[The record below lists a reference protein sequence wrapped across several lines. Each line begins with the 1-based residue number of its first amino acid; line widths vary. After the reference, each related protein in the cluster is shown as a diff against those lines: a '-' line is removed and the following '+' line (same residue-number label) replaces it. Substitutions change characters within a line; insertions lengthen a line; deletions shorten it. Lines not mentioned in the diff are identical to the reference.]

1 MANKIKI
8 VVGGVDYIVY
18 SDDNE
23 EYLRGLGDELGRRMD
38 LLASSKPFLSTT
50 MVAVMTAL
58 DYLDQNKKLA
68 AEIDKL
74 KVQIKD
80 RSEDSASARIDA
92 EEARREIERLS
103 RENSALRAKL
113 VK

>member
-18 SDDNE
+18 SEDNE
-23 EYLRGLGDELGRRMD
+23 EYLRSLGDELGRKMD
-38 LLASSKPFLSTT
+38 LLAASKPFLSTT

-80 RSEDSASARIDA
+80 RSEDSATARIDA

-113 VK
+113 IK

>member
-18 SDDNE
+18 SEDNE
-23 EYLRGLGDELGRRMD
+23 EYLRGLGDELGKKMD
-38 LLASSKPFLSTT
+38 LLAANKPFLSTT

-58 DYLDQNKKLA
+58 DYLDQTKKLA

-103 RENSALRAKL
+103 RENSNLRAKL
-113 VK
+113 I